1 MAEMVTHCHS
11 YYDAVWS
18 RGELSAC
25 DKLLE
30 PNFVHRD
37 MCSPAVRPSPLCRL
51 QCRPAMYPK
60 DPSRIAWLARM
71 CKIPCLTCPH
81 LIAWPVTVACG
92 FLQAWAGGG
101 AAALHGA
108 TETSTGI
115 TVGPRAFKALVTEL
129 RTMYPD
135 YFMRVGGRAAAEG
148 ACKGAGRR
156 QGPRRTR

>member
-1 MAEMVTHCHS
+1 MADMVSHCHS

-37 MCSPAVRPSPLCRL
+37 ICSPA
-51 QCRPAMYPK
+51 
-60 DPSRIAWLARM
+60 
-71 CKIPCLTCPH
+71 
-81 LIAWPVTVACG
+81 
-92 FLQAWAGGG
+92 AWASGS

-108 TETSTGI
+108 TETATGI
-115 TVGPRAFKALVTEL
+115 TVGPRAFKSLVTEL

-135 YFMRVGGRAAAEG
+135 YFIRVGRASTD
-148 ACKGAGRR
+148 AG
-156 QGPRRTR
+156 PW